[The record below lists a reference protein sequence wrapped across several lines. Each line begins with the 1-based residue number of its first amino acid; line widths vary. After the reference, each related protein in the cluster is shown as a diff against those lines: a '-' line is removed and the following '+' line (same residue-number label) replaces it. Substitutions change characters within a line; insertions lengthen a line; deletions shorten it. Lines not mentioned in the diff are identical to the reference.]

1 MLDPELSTIR
11 AGKLSGKRI
20 LLEELVV
27 ELVAKPL
34 GHRAL
39 EVRRQVGAQ
48 GAEFSFR
55 TSVQAKLEAGT
66 LVPGAASQVLV
77 IENAVVDQIVEII
90 LLVDRQPA
98 EVRDAVIAG
107 ADVVA
112 EVAADLEAGFSPRD
126 VVEAGAVY
134 VADANVLD
142 RLRLGDDDRVG
153 GARTGDCDQGRSGA
167 EK

>member
-1 MLDPELSTIR
+1 EVGVGPTGPEATQLKVGMLDPELSTIR
-11 AGKLSGKRI
+11 AGNLSGKRI

-55 TSVQAKLEAGT
+55 TGVQAKLEAGP
-66 LVPGAASQVLV
+66 LVPGAIGKMLV
-77 IENAVVDQIVEII
+77 IENAVFGQIVEIV

-98 EVRDAVIAG
+98 EVRDAVITCAN
-107 ADVVA
+107 VVA
-112 EVAADLEAGFSPRD
+112 EV
-126 VVEAGAVY
+126 
-134 VADANVLD
+134 
-142 RLRLGDDDRVG
+142 
-153 GARTGDCDQGRSGA
+153 
-167 EK
+167 